1 MAIVIPNPNLNNG
14 VDEKDQITI
23 GLKLPLESGKVG
35 GNFESTSVTIDAVK
49 ENIKSL
55 IKTEKGE
62 RVMQPNLG
70 LGLKVNLF
78 ENFND
83 ELRYVIDEDIRKT
96 FAKWLPFVNV
106 TTIDIEQDELE
117 QNRINLLLKFF
128 ITSSPNHL
136 HSVNISI

>member
-1 MAIVIPNPNLNNG
+1 MNLFL
-14 VDEKDQITI
+14 TI
-23 GLKLPLESGKVG
+23 
-35 GNFESTSVTIDAVK
+35 I
-49 ENIKSL
+49 
-55 IKTEKGE
+55 GE

-96 FAKWLPFVNV
+96 FAKWLPCVNV
-106 TTIDIEQDELE
+106 TTIDIQQDELE
-117 QNRINLLLKFF
+117 QNRIKLLLKFF